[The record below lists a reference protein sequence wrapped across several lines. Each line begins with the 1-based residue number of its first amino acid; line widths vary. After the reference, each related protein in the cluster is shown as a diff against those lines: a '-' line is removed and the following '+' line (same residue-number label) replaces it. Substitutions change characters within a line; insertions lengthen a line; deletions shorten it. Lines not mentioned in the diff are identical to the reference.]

1 MKNNILF
8 LLEEDFRTI
17 KKTTSGIEEI
27 LSLRS
32 ELSRLA
38 NNYLF
43 SIETYKKLVRKK
55 LGLKNKIPIYFSK
68 KLLLFTL
75 KDKKGKFLINYFNI
89 FKICYLE
96 NIKIIFT
103 NGEILQLHIS
113 KSKIE
118 KEIKKINKLKEYL
131 LKVDL

>member
-75 KDKKGKFLINYFNI
+75 K
-89 FKICYLE
+89 
-96 NIKIIFT
+96 
-103 NGEILQLHIS
+103 
-113 KSKIE
+113 
-118 KEIKKINKLKEYL
+118 
-131 LKVDL
+131 